1 MGLGIMGH
9 AMATNIARAG
19 YPLLVFN
26 HTPRDLGRLTDYN
39 VRAASNA
46 KALAEKSDVTIAMV
60 TGPEAVENLLWGED
74 GAAQAFNGNKISI
87 NMSTVPPK
95 HTKRL

>member
-26 HTPRDLGRLTDYN
+26 RTPRDLGRLTDYN
-39 VRAASNA
+39 VKATSNA
-46 KALAEKSDVTIAMV
+46 KALAEKSDMIIPMV
-60 TGPEAVENLLWGED
+60 TGPEAIENLL
-74 GAAQAFNGNKISI
+74 
-87 NMSTVPPK
+87 
-95 HTKRL
+95 